1 MIERPKKTHHDPE
14 AHLVSKIIQARI
26 TRLMARAN
34 SVDVVSLHEKQILL
48 HELVRNSPS
57 MDRMMFVPVGTL
69 DDNALSIDFDQTVL

>member
-1 MIERPKKTHHDPE
+1 
-14 AHLVSKIIQARI
+14 
-26 TRLMARAN
+26 MARSN
-34 SVDVVSLHEKQILL
+34 GVNVVSLHEKQILL